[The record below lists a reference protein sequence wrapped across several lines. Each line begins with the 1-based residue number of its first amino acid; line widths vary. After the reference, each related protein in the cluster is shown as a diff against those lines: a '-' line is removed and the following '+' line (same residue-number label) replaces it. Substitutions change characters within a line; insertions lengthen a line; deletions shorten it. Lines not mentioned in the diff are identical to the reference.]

1 MENLYST
8 KKQLVNQLEILRS
21 ERLAVDRQFAEEV
34 EYIYQVSMEG
44 EEARAGEVRG
54 WLHEIEDFK
63 DKNCKLEVRIR

>member
-1 MENLYST
+1 M
-8 KKQLVNQLEILRS
+8 
-21 ERLAVDRQFAEEV
+21 DRQFAEEV